1 MGKLQDFLME
11 SDIRAER
18 AEIQIAPFPFP
29 FVIQSITEG
38 ENKAIRRSCQKTD
51 VDKRTRQRRTETD
64 TDLVQQPPG
73 CRLLRGTQ
81 LQGRRPAEEIR
92 QFAARKT

>member
-18 AEIQIAPFPFP
+18 LRSRLAPFPFP

-51 VDKRTRQRRTETD
+51 VDKRTRQ
-64 TDLVQQPPG
+64 G
-73 CRLLRGTQ
+73 
-81 LQGRRPAEEIR
+81 GRRLTLTCTTAAWLPPAAWNPTSRTPPCRRNTE
-92 QFAARKT
+92 FAARKT

>member
-38 ENKAIRRSCQKTD
+38 ENKAIRRSC
-51 VDKRTRQRRTETD
+51 
-64 TDLVQQPPG
+64 
-73 CRLLRGTQ
+73 
-81 LQGRRPAEEIR
+81 
-92 QFAARKT
+92 